1 MSKYE
6 YANKIFHWTSFARKV
21 VDNKFAIQLG
31 PVIYCHGISGS
42 DFFRSKIHG
51 KLQITREEK

>member
-42 DFFRSKIHG
+42 DFFRPK
-51 KLQITREEK
+51 KPMENYK